1 VNIKKIYVGIH
12 NTEKLDEFL
21 DFIAKKGADIYID
34 PELIPTIEQYDITY
48 RTLLDKNMENTSE
61 SYQLNL
67 LKKGILNTLI
77 SEPEEYLKDQNK
89 PFPFFDMLIL
99 DPRSITEEKR
109 KRLNEKELTKEL
121 DYFSI
126 AVMVAAARN
135 HRNVVIVTDPLDYDD
150 VMSDIEYCG
159 DVILRRRRKLALK
172 ALYKVAIYSSQMHKD
187 FSQYFA
193 AEKYDH
199 LTLEHVMQ
207 LISDDGLQE
216 KYTLY
221 KLEGITG
228 LLENVH
234 MGNPT
239 KGISMADLN
248 NIRLFM
254 NLYYYTDDI
263 SAFIVDGRILETRM
277 DNEIRDIPIGKNTMY
292 ASTHIDYST
301 IKKLFSLGVNS
312 FCGAFDKDAVGF
324 AYQNDI
330 SILTVPDRES
340 VRISSMELSGFEE
353 YVVKK
358 ERKPLNL
365 NSLNMDDK
373 LALLPAML
381 NPPICISYAS
391 KEESKQIVVSTY
403 NDLKK
408 ALQKYEHNYTVAAC
422 NVDIDDELVNTL
434 LKNDFKRIFLPGKNR
449 KYSSETI
456 LSLSELFE

>member
-1 VNIKKIYVGIH
+1 MNIKKIYVGIH
-12 NTEKLDEFL
+12 DKEKLDEFL
-21 DFIAKKGADIYID
+21 GFIAEKGADIYID
-34 PELIPTIEQYDITY
+34 PELIPTVEQYDIAY
-48 RTLLDKNMENTSE
+48 RTLLDKNVENNSE

-67 LKKGILNTLI
+67 LKKGIINTLI
-77 SEPEEYLKDQNK
+77 SEPEEYLKDKNK

-99 DPRSITEEKR
+99 DPKSITDEKR
-109 KRLNEKELTKEL
+109 KSFNEKELTKEL

-126 AVMVAAARN
+126 AIMVAAARN
-135 HRNVVIVTDPLDYDD
+135 HRNVVIITDPLDYDD

-199 LTLEHVMQ
+199 LTLEYVMQ

-216 KYTLY
+216 ETTLY
-221 KLEGITG
+221 KLEGVTG
-228 LLENVH
+228 LLEDVH

-239 KGISMADLN
+239 KGISVADLN

-254 NLYYYTDDI
+254 TLYYYTDDI
-263 SAFIVDGRILETRM
+263 SAFIVDGRILETRT

-292 ASTHIDYST
+292 ASTHINYST

-324 AYQNDI
+324 AFQNDI

-353 YVVKK
+353 YVAKK

-365 NSLNMDDK
+365 DFLNLDDK
-373 LALLPAML
+373 LALLPAIL

-391 KEESKQIVVSTY
+391 KEESKQMIVSTY
-403 NDLKK
+403 YELKK
-408 ALQKYEHNYTVAAC
+408 TLKEYEHNYPVVAC

-434 LKNDFKRIFLPGKNR
+434 IKSDFKRIFLPGKKK
-449 KYSSETI
+449 KYSGETI
-456 LSLSELFE
+456 ISLNELFE